1 MIYQAYGKWILLGEH
16 AVLRGCP
23 ALVFPL
29 PSFFLKL
36 TVEPST
42 SGIEIHVQSSLD
54 QALSLVVDALLTR
67 ALQAL
72 GVSSLQMK
80 NGRFKLS
87 GHFPPGQGLGFSA
100 ALCAVVAQWAC
111 QSVKQPKYSVVQLSH
126 QLEHTFHGDSSG
138 VDVVGVLAEAPQY
151 FESTASYHPIQMGWK
166 PCWYLKLSD
175 RQTRTADCV
184 GQVRAQYQHN
194 TTQAQMVDQ
203 RMQEAVFQAH
213 QALQGSGT
221 QADYLNLSEAMRS
234 GQACFEDWGLVPPE
248 ISQQILVLYE
258 AGAHAVKLTG
268 AGGQGCLLSLWES
281 SPPSCLDLVSV
292 GAV

>member
-1 MIYQAYGKWILLGEH
+1 MIYQAHGKWILLGEH

-36 TVEPST
+36 TVEPRT
-42 SGIEIHVQSSLD
+42 SGSEIYIQPSLD
-54 QALSLVVDALLTR
+54 QALSLVVDSLLTR

-72 GVSSLQMK
+72 GVSNLEMK
-80 NGRFKLS
+80 NGHFKLS

-100 ALCAVVAQWAC
+100 ALCSVIAQWAC
-111 QSVKQPKYSVVQLSH
+111 QAIKAPQYSVVQLSH

-138 VDVVGVLAEAPQY
+138 VDVVGVLSKTPQY
-151 FESTASYHPIQMGWK
+151 FESTTAYHSIPMGWQ
-166 PCWYLKLSD
+166 PCWHLKLSD

-184 GQVRAQYQHN
+184 SQVRHQYQHN
-194 TTQAQMVDQ
+194 ATQAQMIDQ
-203 RMQEAVFQAH
+203 RMRESVFKAYQS
-213 QALQGSGT
+213 LQGSGT

-234 GQACFEDWGLVPPE
+234 GQACFEAWGLVPPE
-248 ISQQILVLYE
+248 VSHNISVLYE
-258 AGAHAVKLTG
+258 SGAHAVKLTG

-281 SPPSCLDLVSV
+281 SPPSCLDLLPV
-292 GAV
+292 